1 MGQELPAL
9 AVKRLRC
16 KGGGLIADVILDEEV
31 VFDPLPVEE
40 LLGLL
45 ERRLVGHGADDDGAR
60 DVGVSIAD
68 ASLMGGMGSLTQLLV
83 EGEVGSDEDV
93 EVLLTGLRNGF
104 PCFLRH
110 VVLLS
115 V

>member
-9 AVKRLRC
+9 AVERLRR
-16 KGGGLIADVILDEEV
+16 KGGGLIADVVLDEEIV
-31 VFDPLPVEE
+31 LDPLPVEE

-45 ERRLVGHGADDDGAR
+45 EGRLVRHGADDNGANN
-60 DVGVSIAD
+60 VGISIAD
-68 ASLMGGMGSLTQLLV
+68 ASLMGGMGSLTQLLRK
-83 EGEVGSDEDV
+83 GDVGSDEDV

-110 VVLLS
+110 VILLS
-115 V
+115 I